1 MKKVQAA
8 FLMMFLLFAVMPAR
22 YGLLS
27 AQPLYAE
34 VWVNDDAPADW
45 YGGNHVA
52 TLQEA
57 VSLVAENGIIHV
69 LPGEYYEDEP
79 IEISKPVTI
88 IGYEFP
94 IIDGII
100 DIQNTQ
106 NILITGLNFT
116 STDIWYAIY
125 LYNVTNVV
133 IKGNQFGPLDDGYGV
148 YSEYVQNL
156 EIMDNVFLE
165 NYEAAVYA
173 EYVWGLTIEGNEF
186 VENGESDYGAIYM
199 YETSMATIRGNAFS
213 NNYYQDIYIDW
224 AVSFLVIENNTF
236 IANPDYN
243 DYCIYAYSL
252 TETTIRNN
260 VISGYEFGIYIYYS
274 ANNVIDGNLITN
286 SVSRGIY
293 VGWSSNHLIKY
304 NVIEN
309 TTGSYEPLGAYLY
322 YSDYSKFEGNYIKN
336 ANHSGVRMEYIKNV
350 TLFEIPSVDYQ
361 WLELDPADADVVI
374 TGDDHDIY
382 YDTGDYYALPFTFP
396 FFGRNITA
404 IDVNTNGLIELLENG
419 ESCNECDDYNT
430 HIDKD
435 HFGHMDAIFA
445 LNDDLAAVGDGYVAI
460 YNLTD
465 RVVIDYYV
473 ITYPDWD
480 YYGFISDWSGDFNI
494 TDYYLRF
501 QVILYEDGRVRWN
514 IKDFKPLMNYGD
526 YWVGVYAQEENMEGV
541 ASDLLYGFNLGGG
554 KSYEFSGSSGEP
566 MKNDVV
572 SYNIIENGTY
582 RGIYV
587 RESGSVLIKGNDISK
602 FGDSILLM
610 GSTNVDILGNYI
622 HDSEYGISS
631 QSSDMVEI
639 HHNSITGNDVGVYN
653 PLEPWINATLNWWGA
668 PDGPSA
674 IEGATYTG
682 TTPTGSGDSVSDY
695 VYFDPWLTTDPGLA
709 AKIEFSSLRVTP
721 TSVNPGDPVT
731 VSAMVE
737 NVGTLLGEYTAELK
751 IDGTV
756 TEVSTGLVIPGDLID
771 VVFTPVFNE
780 KGTYEVTIDGLPPI
794 KVYIGVESRLATYN
808 ALYQMAIIWTN
819 LFFAASDDF
828 NELYLQAQESGVDNE
843 TLSLAMETYENATEV
858 ILHAWNEEDLE
869 HLRRT
874 LWNMRGVIPRVYEI
888 RDAYLKV
895 KEAISIL
902 ESAMS

>member
-1 MKKVQAA
+1 MKLNRTLLIV
-8 FLMMFLLFAVMPAR
+8 LLLLFSTVPATHFWAGAIPS
-22 YGLLS
+22 YS
-27 AQPLYAE
+27 E
-34 VWVNDDAPADW
+34 VWVDDDAPADW

-52 TLQEA
+52 TIHEA

-69 LPGEYYEDEP
+69 LPGEYYEDED

-88 IGYEFP
+88 IGHGFP
-94 IIDGII
+94 VVKDPIEIHDSRGI
-100 DIQNTQ
+100 T
-106 NILITGLNFT
+106 ITGLNLT
-116 STDIWYAIY
+116 NEDYDAIS
-125 LYNVTNVV
+125 LYNVTNVL
-133 IKGNQFGPLDDGYGV
+133 IKGNRFGPLDDGYGV

-156 EIMDNVFLE
+156 SIVNNVFFE
-165 NYEAAVYA
+165 NYEAAIYA
-173 EYVWGLTIEGNEF
+173 EYTWGLTIEGNEF
-186 VENGESDYGAIYM
+186 IENGESDYGAIYM
-199 YETSMATIRGNAFS
+199 DEASMVAIRGNTFS
-213 NNYYQDIYIDW
+213 NNYYQDITIDW
-224 AVSFLVIENNTF
+224 AVSLSVIENNTF
-236 IANPDYN
+236 TANPDDN

-274 ANNVIDGNLITN
+274 ANNVIEENTITD

-322 YSDYSKFEGNYIKN
+322 YLDYSKFEGNYIKN
-336 ANHSGVRMEYIKNV
+336 ANHSGVRMENIKNV
-350 TLFEIPSVDYQ
+350 TLFEIPSVEYQ
-361 WLELDPADADVVI
+361 WLELDPADADVII
-374 TGDDHDIY
+374 TGDDNDV
-382 YDTGDYYALPFTFP
+382 YDETGDYYTLPFTFP

-445 LNDDLAAVGDGYVAI
+445 LNDDLAAVGNGYVAV

-480 YYGFISDWSGDFNI
+480 YYGFISDWSDDFNI

-501 QVILYEDGRVRWN
+501 QVVLYEDGKVRWN

-526 YWVGVYAQEENMEGV
+526 YWVGVYALEENMEGV

-554 KSYEFSGSSGEP
+554 KSYEFSGFPGEP

-582 RGIYV
+582 RGIYLTG
-587 RESGSVLIKGNDISK
+587 SGSVLIKGNDVSK
-602 FGDSILLM
+602 FGDGMKIM
-610 GSTNVDILGNYI
+610 GSTNVAILDNYI

-631 QSSDMVEI
+631 QGSDMVEI
-639 HHNSITGNDVGVYN
+639 HYNSITGNEVGVYN
-653 PLEPWINATLNWWGA
+653 PLTPWINATLNWWGA
-668 PDGPSA
+668 PDGPSPIDYIA
-674 IEGATYTG
+674 YTG
-682 TTPTGSGDSVSDY
+682 EVPSGSGDSVSNY
-695 VYFDPWLTTDPGLA
+695 VYFDPWLGEAPFLQ
-709 AKIEFSSLRVTP
+709 AKMEFSNLQADP
-721 TSVNPGDPVT
+721 TSVGIGDKVT
-731 VSAMVE
+731 VSATVR
-737 NVGTLLGEYTAELK
+737 NTGTLLGEYLAELK
-751 IDGTV
+751 VDGHTS
-756 TEVSTGLVIPGDLID
+756 EVSRGLLVPGDSKI
-771 VVFTPVFNE
+771 VSFTLSFDE
-780 KGTYEVTIDGLPPI
+780 AGTYELTIDGLPPV
-794 KVYIGVESRLATYN
+794 KVNVGVESRLATYN
-808 ALYQMAIIWTN
+808 ALYRMAIIWTN
-819 LFFAASDDF
+819 LFFSSSDDF
-828 NELYLQAQESGVDNE
+828 NELYQEAVNAGVDNE
-843 TLSLAMETYENATEV
+843 TLRSAMEAYNESVEM

-874 LWNMRGVIPRVYEI
+874 LWSMRGVIPRVYEI
-888 RDAYLKV
+888 LDAYMKV

-902 ESAMS
+902 ESAMG